1 MVDLFPLILQTT
13 MLGASHV
20 FERFG
25 VWTSSVI
32 HWGHKWFCCDHI
44 MCDKIERGTFLCMFF
59 VFTLYTIRNLIMSFK
74 RYISE
79 HLRKN
84 IFEKKRPYAMISMM
98 SLTLVHFFRRRTLST
113 HFQWRHLTTHASA
126 AWPTIKIR
134 GTQRGY
140 SSKPLNIALLN
151 VF

>member
-1 MVDLFPLILQTT
+1 MVDLFPLKLRPCC
-13 MLGASHV
+13 GASHV

-59 VFTLYTIRNLIMSFK
+59 VFALYTIRNLIMSFK

-84 IFEKKRPYAMISMM
+84 IFEKKRPYAIYDQHDEFNTITFFQKAN
-98 SLTLVHFFRRRTLST
+98 SLTHFR
-113 HFQWRHLTTHASA
+113 WRHLTTHASA
-126 AWPTIKIR
+126 AWPTIKIIYPYR
-134 GTQRGY
+134 LFVKTY
-140 SSKPLNIALLN
+140 LSYD
-151 VF
+151 F